1 MKCTI
6 NHNLFLLL
14 FLNMFLNNT
23 LRTIIIIILTCIV
36 SVTCTFFVTKH
47 IYENKLKH
55 KTEGGYKYELFN
67 TETTIDRHNLPI
79 INTSKDSYDVIMKKL
94 EQMIFS
100 DKCPVSSFVNDVVI
114 NFEDKVYLFNEE
126 GEDINYITGIN
137 YDPYSGKKE
146 LLNTFEP
153 DTTILFSDVPNVV
166 FIIENDE
173 GSDFHSKLNNI
184 RYVKKTLNYHN
195 MILHDKDGTK
205 YVIIRI
211 TYPISINKNMLKNL
225 AEPVLN
231 YIRNHRTFI
240 FTVLLSSMSGY
251 LLIKLNT
258 RKQRDLMIIRK
269 NMLQE
274 YVNMD
279 KENKIINESNLNEI
293 YDDKNSNN
301 DLIRLTYENII
312 NDVLPLHIPTKGGST
327 TSKIENNILNS
338 IDVNI
343 IMDTYRNYTLQFYPD
358 HNSCDY
364 QYLRG
369 ITVDNYNYR
378 FKYLFYNLDKSKIL
392 FDTNYNEEHPNYV
405 ISDYDFSKYPESPPV
420 LDPDGFR
427 TMFKNFI
434 KQVVYSILK
443 NTSETYYDRLVLFN
457 NTIFIFIQIYENWY
471 CVNNFGE
478 YIYYPTVCHSTDD
491 FYDDLHVNDIL
502 IEHGKRFIMP
512 EFIERIQHPSRIMCN
527 DDIDIK
533 GGCCDFVHVDKKW
546 VIPNINEFNKFVH
559 KYL

>member
-1 MKCTI
+1 
-6 NHNLFLLL
+6 
-14 FLNMFLNNT
+14 MFLNNT

-205 YVIIRI
+205 YVII
-211 TYPISINKNMLKNL
+211 
-225 AEPVLN
+225 
-231 YIRNHRTFI
+231 
-240 FTVLLSSMSGY
+240 
-251 LLIKLNT
+251 
-258 RKQRDLMIIRK
+258 
-269 NMLQE
+269 
-274 YVNMD
+274 
-279 KENKIINESNLNEI
+279 
-293 YDDKNSNN
+293 
-301 DLIRLTYENII
+301 
-312 NDVLPLHIPTKGGST
+312 
-327 TSKIENNILNS
+327 IL
-338 IDVNI
+338 
-343 IMDTYRNYTLQFYPD
+343 
-358 HNSCDY
+358 
-364 QYLRG
+364 
-369 ITVDNYNYR
+369 
-378 FKYLFYNLDKSKIL
+378 
-392 FDTNYNEEHPNYV
+392 
-405 ISDYDFSKYPESPPV
+405 
-420 LDPDGFR
+420 
-427 TMFKNFI
+427 
-434 KQVVYSILK
+434 
-443 NTSETYYDRLVLFN
+443 
-457 NTIFIFIQIYENWY
+457 
-471 CVNNFGE
+471 
-478 YIYYPTVCHSTDD
+478 
-491 FYDDLHVNDIL
+491 
-502 IEHGKRFIMP
+502 
-512 EFIERIQHPSRIMCN
+512 
-527 DDIDIK
+527 
-533 GGCCDFVHVDKKW
+533 
-546 VIPNINEFNKFVH
+546 
-559 KYL
+559 